1 MNSGVR
7 INPAGLYALAG
18 HMFDQGWMD
27 FDTLDAVCKRCDEG
41 AEIGSENFTWVL
53 TVLKGAAAKS
63 FEAAKPS
70 LRAKVQELGRPI
82 EDGDDF
88 ERPTGPHYEDNR
100 KVIKFQAG
108 GPH

>member
-7 INPAGLYALAG
+7 INPTGLYALAG
-18 HMFDQGWMD
+18 HLFDQGWID
-27 FDTLDAVCKRCDEG
+27 FDTLDAICKRCDEG
-41 AEIGSENFTWVL
+41 AEIGSENFTWILSVL
-53 TVLKGAAAKS
+53 REAATKS
-63 FEAAKPS
+63 FEASKPS
-70 LRAKVQELGRPI
+70 LRAKVQELRRPI

-88 ERPTGPHYEDNR
+88 ERPRGPHYEDNQ